1 MPSRP
6 SAARSSSWSR
16 HRALFRGGL
25 LVRRRR
31 SVPYHK
37 ITDLEV
43 TRTLLDQLLGIG
55 TLRIYTARRRSSA
68 S

>member
-1 MPSRP
+1 M
-6 SAARSSSWSR
+6 
-16 HRALFRGGL
+16 
-25 LVRRRR
+25 RRRR